1 MEDPM
6 SEHRFGAVAFP
17 QGANISGI
25 VVALV
30 ALNLIFSILANAAFR
45 ISAQSASWREVVSW
59 QVVGNLAGFI
69 TVIALTVLLRYTPL
83 SVAFPVTTGINI
95 LGVQIVAA
103 RWLFAEPIGSK
114 QWVGSLLICAG
125 VFLAQ
130 R

>member
-59 QVVGNLAGFI
+59 QVVGNLGGFI
-69 TVIALTVLLRYTPL
+69 TVIARTVLRRYTAL
-83 SVAFPVTTGINI
+83 SVACPVAAGITSLRVQ
-95 LGVQIVAA
+95 LGAA
-103 RWLFAEPIGSK
+103 RWLG
-114 QWVGSLLICAG
+114 G
-125 VFLAQ
+125 
-130 R
+130 

>member
-1 MEDPM
+1 MP
-6 SEHRFGAVAFP
+6 EHRFGPAAFL
-17 QGANISGI
+17 QGANVSAI

-30 ALNLIFSILANAAFR
+30 TLNLIFSILANAAFR
-45 ISAQSASWREVVSW
+45 ISAQSASWREVVNW

-83 SVAFPVTTGINI
+83 SVAFPLTTGINI

-103 RWLFAEPIGSK
+103 RWLFDEPINST

-125 VFLAQ
+125 VFLVQ